1 MRNKVHVRAFS
12 LKALPGLGRRASGL
26 VDEDLAIALTIKNR
40 DSRTNITTTLGS
52 FVGVD
57 PLPMLEVDIDA
68 QMCSFEWKTFLDNLY
83 GYYAFVGKLLCPWAP
98 FQAVAGSFDRLS
110 KEASSCIDE
119 LDTRQKVDLFCCT
132 VRNDEDSVYQTA
144 HIMCWRRANKYRERE
159 LSYMVQNGSLAD
171 KVAGI
176 RKFRNAYVVR
186 HAIEERCLDVSR
198 VLEPKAYL
206 STIFLFHSALG
217 RWEST
222 QYSKEE
228 SRKVIACHIT
238 PREK

>member
-1 MRNKVHVRAFS
+1 MS
-12 LKALPGLGRRASGL
+12 
-26 VDEDLAIALTIKNR
+26 
-40 DSRTNITTTLGS
+40 
-52 FVGVD
+52 
-57 PLPMLEVDIDA
+57 
-68 QMCSFEWKTFLDNLY
+68 
-83 GYYAFVGKLLCPWAP
+83 
-98 FQAVAGSFDRLS
+98 VAGSFDRLS

-217 RWEST
+217 R
-222 QYSKEE
+222 
-228 SRKVIACHIT
+228 
-238 PREK
+238 